1 MTLKT
6 NFKGS
11 LLFLAA
17 LAIAVAPAAAETI
30 FEATLTADQLVPP
43 SESTA
48 YGTATIILSDDET
61 EATYTVS
68 FAGLDSPQTAAHFH
82 NAPAGQNGDAVF
94 TLELGSPLAGVWPL
108 TADDVAALLGEAIYV
123 NIHTE
128 LYPAGAIRGDFVE
141 TAVATESATWSE
153 VKALY

>member
-1 MTLKT
+1 MNLKT

-11 LLFLAA
+11 LLVLAA
-17 LAIAVAPAAAETI
+17 LAIAAAPAAAETI
-30 FEATLTADQLVPP
+30 YEATLTGDQEVPP
-43 SESTA
+43 SGSTA

-68 FAGLDSPQTAAHFH
+68 FAGLDSPQTSAHFH
-82 NAPAGQNGDAVF
+82 NAPAGQNGGAVF
-94 TLELGSPLAGVWPL
+94 TLDLGSPLAGIWML
-108 TADDVAALLGEAIYV
+108 TEDDAAALLSEAIYV

>member
-1 MTLKT
+1 MNLKT
-6 NFKGS
+6 NIKG
-11 LLFLAA
+11 LLLVLAA
-17 LAIAVAPAAAETI
+17 LTLVAAPAAAETI

-61 EATYTVS
+61 EAEYTVN
-68 FAGLDSPQTAAHFH
+68 FAGLDSPQVAAHFH
-82 NAPAGQNGDAVF
+82 NAPAGQNGGVVF
-94 TLELGSPLAGVWPL
+94 TLDLGSPLADTWML
-108 TADDVAALLGEAIYV
+108 TEADVEALLGEAIYV

-128 LYPAGAIRGDFVE
+128 LYPAGAIRGDFVQ